1 MSNGIDTIYR
11 PGVAVLS
18 RASAPPVGAPTDTT
32 VGFIIGEA
40 TSGPVDTAAQIQS
53 LDQFETVYGPRLA
66 TSYLYD
72 GVEAFFR
79 EGGSR
84 LYVARLDEG
93 AVAASA
99 ALTGLG
105 TGAKVNAAGPG
116 TYADGWQLKVAASVG
131 TFSAQTQSAGAEGDD
146 GEESTSKSSE
156 GDEPPERLTF
166 GTFAAGDP
174 FTAQLLDADGKV
186 LQQSL
191 QLYTSGDLAAWATS
205 QAYITLTGV
214 NPGVDLAALTAT
226 LAGGND
232 GTVPVTDDAALD
244 TALAL
249 FGAEL
254 GPGQVWAPGKT
265 DPDMLAAIMVHGQQN
280 NRTYLLDAPR
290 GADVPTLTATAGVLR
305 GSDQDR
311 YGGLFAPWAT
321 VPGVARGTTR
331 TIPWSSIQAGMCARL
346 DAQVGHANRA
356 AAGDFGQSYFAIG
369 LDQTFSDPDRQSL
382 LYAGC
387 NTARLRYGTVRG
399 YGFRTLAA
407 QDGPNGEWWQL
418 NWARLNMQ
426 IVAECEAIGE
436 EYVFSQIDGRGL
448 TIAAFNGELKGMLN
462 DLFTDG
468 ALYGDVPDDAFVVN
482 TGSTVNTDQTIAD
495 GELHAVLS
503 VKMSPHAE
511 LVEIEIVKVALTE
524 ALS

>member
-1 MSNGIDTIYR
+1 MSNGTDTIYR

-18 RASAPPVGAPTDTT
+18 RASAPPAGAPTDTT
-32 VGFIIGEA
+32 VGFIVGEA
-40 TSGPVDTAAQIQS
+40 TQGPTDAAAEIQS
-53 LDQFETVYGPRLA
+53 LDQFTTVYGPRLA
-66 TSYLYD
+66 TSNLYD

-84 LYVARLDEG
+84 LYVARLADG
-93 AVAASA
+93 AVVSSA

-105 TGAKVNAAGPG
+105 TGAKVNANGPG
-116 TYADGWQLKVAASVG
+116 AYADGWKLEVAAA
-131 TFSAQTQSAGAEGDD
+131 TTTRAAETRSGDAEDGD
-146 GEESTSKSSE
+146 GEESTPKPSE
-156 GDEPPERLTF
+156 TDEPPQRLTF
-166 GTFAAGDP
+166 AARVAGDP
-174 FTAQLLDADGKV
+174 FTAQLLDADDKV

-191 QLYTSGDLAAWATS
+191 QLYTSDDLVAWAGS
-205 QAYITLTGV
+205 QGYITLTGV
-214 NPGVDLAALTAT
+214 DPGVDLAALTAT
-226 LAGGND
+226 LAGGGD
-232 GTVPVTDDAALD
+232 GTVPVTDADALD
-244 TALAL
+244 PVLAL
-249 FGAEL
+249 FGTEL

-265 DPDMLAAIMVHGQQN
+265 DPDMLAAIMVHGQAN

-290 GADVPTLTATAGVLR
+290 GADVPTLTATATVLR

-321 VPGVARGTTR
+321 VPGVAMGTTR

-346 DAQVGHANRA
+346 DAQVGHSNRA
-356 AAGDFGQSYFAIG
+356 AAGEYGQSYFALG
-369 LDQTFSDPDRQSL
+369 LDQAFSDADRQAL

-387 NTARLRYGTVRG
+387 NTARMRYGTVRG
-399 YGFRTLAA
+399 YGFRTLADQA
-407 QDGPNGEWWQL
+407 GQRGQWWQL

-426 IVAECEAIGE
+426 IVAECEQIGE

-462 DLFTDG
+462 DLFNDG
-468 ALYGDVPDDAFVVN
+468 ALYGDTPDDAFAVN
-482 TGSTVNTDQTIAD
+482 TGPSVNTDETIAN